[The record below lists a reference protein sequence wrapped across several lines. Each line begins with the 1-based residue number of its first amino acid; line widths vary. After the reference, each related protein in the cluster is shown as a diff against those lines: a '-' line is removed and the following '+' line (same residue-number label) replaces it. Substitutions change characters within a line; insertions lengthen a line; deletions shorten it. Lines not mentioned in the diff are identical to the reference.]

1 MILHIIII
9 LIIILLVI
17 YLYYK
22 GKYQFWSRQPV
33 FHKHNIYYWYKAP
46 FIIQKTKPIADKYFN
61 PFIYFEKMKNL
72 NTEKKALFTE
82 LIKKDYLS
90 EESEKYNP
98 NDDNILNYFSAH
110 NYESHISMY
119 FNKLSPKAD
128 EDNDFSI

>member
-33 FHKHNIYYWYKAP
+33 FHTHNIFYWMKAP
-46 FIIQKTKPIADKYFN
+46 FIIQRTKPIADKYFN
-61 PFIYFEKMKNL
+61 PFIYFDKISQL
-72 NTEKKALFTE
+72 NTEKKALFIE

-90 EESEKYNP
+90 EDSEK
-98 NDDNILNYFSAH
+98 
-110 NYESHISMY
+110 
-119 FNKLSPKAD
+119 
-128 EDNDFSI
+128 